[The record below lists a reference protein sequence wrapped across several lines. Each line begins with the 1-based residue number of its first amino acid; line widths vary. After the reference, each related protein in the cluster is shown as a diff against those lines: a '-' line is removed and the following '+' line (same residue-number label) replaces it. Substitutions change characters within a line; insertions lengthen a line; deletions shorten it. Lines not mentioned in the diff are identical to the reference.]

1 MSDNN
6 NQVLSDVD
14 SQAGDSEFEG
24 NVVMPVINSSNDDST
39 DIETSS
45 GSSLVS
51 SDYST
56 EEEEKVP
63 EPPVITGVGRST
75 QTTAP
80 FCGVCYKDLTMETN
94 VTTNCNH
101 HFCNT
106 CFFRWIEVNATC
118 PCCRAP
124 IDSKT
129 NLTDQQLNM
138 EYTEVYTEYTHQ
150 LRNYCRQ
157 MDKNKKIRLEWLEMK
172 DKANDQLKRQIR
184 LREQMLETEGY
195 NEGFMAAAF
204 EFFHG
209 QGTNRKYT
217 SPLLEINRK
226 KRGFMRGFVS
236 GASQESRRL
245 DRIAKEYKSC
255 KNRKIKMKKRIVQ
268 KTLWECGVYEKED
281 EDPFRNV
288 TVGLSSDEEEYIND
302 DSSPMDMERMV
313 DEISGIVAEMVV

>member
-1 MSDNN
+1 
-6 NQVLSDVD
+6 
-14 SQAGDSEFEG
+14 
-24 NVVMPVINSSNDDST
+24 
-39 DIETSS
+39 
-45 GSSLVS
+45 
-51 SDYST
+51 
-56 EEEEKVP
+56 
-63 EPPVITGVGRST
+63 
-75 QTTAP
+75 
-80 FCGVCYKDLTMETN
+80 
-94 VTTNCNH
+94 
-101 HFCNT
+101 
-106 CFFRWIEVNATC
+106 
-118 PCCRAP
+118 
-124 IDSKT
+124 
-129 NLTDQQLNM
+129 
-138 EYTEVYTEYTHQ
+138 
-150 LRNYCRQ
+150 
-157 MDKNKKIRLEWLEMK
+157 MDRNKKARLEWLEMK

-288 TVGLSSDEEEYIND
+288 TVGLSDDEEEFIND

>member
-24 NVVMPVINSSNDDST
+24 NVVMPTVVNSSNDDST
-39 DIETSS
+39 DTDTSS

-56 EEEEKVP
+56 EEEKVP

-129 NLTDQQLNM
+129 NLTEEQLNR
-138 EYTEVYTEYTHQ
+138 EYGEVYEEYNRQ
-150 LRNYCRQ
+150 LQNYCRQ
-157 MDKNKKIRLEWLEMK
+157 MDKNKKVRLEWLEMK
-172 DKANDQLKRQIR
+172 DKANEQLNRQIR

-209 QGTNRKYT
+209 SNRRYT
-217 SPLLEINRK
+217 SPLLEINKK
-226 KRGFMRGFVS
+226 KRGFMRGFMA

-245 DRIAKEYKSC
+245 DRMAKEYKVC
-255 KNRKIKMKKRIVQ
+255 KNRKIKMKKRVVQ

-288 TVGLSSDEEEYIND
+288 TVGLSGDEEEYIND

>member
-24 NVVMPVINSSNDDST
+24 NVVMPVVNISNDDST

-80 FCGVCYKDLTMETN
+80 FCGVCYKDLTIENN

-129 NLTDQQLNM
+129 NLTDQQLNI
-138 EYTEVYTEYTHQ
+138 EYTEVYTEYTRQ
-150 LRNYCRQ
+150 LQNYCRQ
-157 MDKNKKIRLEWLEMK
+157 MDKNKKVRLEWLELK
-172 DKANDQLKRQIR
+172 DKATDQLKRQIR

-209 QGTNRKYT
+209 KNRTYT

-226 KRGFMRGFVS
+226 KRGFMRGFMS

-245 DRIAKEYKSC
+245 DRIAKEYKAC
-255 KNRKIKMKKRIVQ
+255 KNRKIKRKKRPVQ
-268 KTLWECGVYEKED
+268 KTLWDCGVYEKED
-281 EDPFRNV
+281 ADPFRNV
-288 TVGLSSDEEEYIND
+288 TVGLSDDEDEDEVVEGA
-302 DSSPMDMERMV
+302 SPIDIVTMV
-313 DEISGIVAEMVV
+313 DEITGIVAEMEV